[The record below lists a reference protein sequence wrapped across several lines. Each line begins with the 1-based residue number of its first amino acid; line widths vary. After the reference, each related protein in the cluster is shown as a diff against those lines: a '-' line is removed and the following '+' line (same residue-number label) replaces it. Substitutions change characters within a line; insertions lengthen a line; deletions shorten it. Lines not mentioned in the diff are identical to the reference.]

1 MAIPRARG
9 TWVRRARWAFL
20 SIWRLEIRRST
31 GNEWY
36 IVVHSGNSGVS
47 DIRISV
53 LVYCTPY
60 GVRRWDGMRWG
71 SGEIKP
77 SSDIHPIPSRSQ
89 CQSTWLGVSGGL
101 YPCSCSSFTRDAM
114 HLHTYK
120 VQRIKI
126 PHLLSASAQ
135 HWSGG
140 GGFSFMMTMA
150 KCIRRRGKLQVVH
163 TWSPVYP

>member
-53 LVYCTPY
+53 HTILYSVWSTEM
-60 GVRRWDGMRWG
+60 GWDEMGLWRNQTVVWHSSHSIPFSVPVNVAGRVWG
-71 SGEIKP
+71 FVSMLMQFVHPWCDASTYIQSTEDQNP
-77 SSDIHPIPSRSQ
+77 SSSVGIGTALIGR
-89 CQSTWLGVSGGL
+89 
-101 YPCSCSSFTRDAM
+101 
-114 HLHTYK
+114 
-120 VQRIKI
+120 
-126 PHLLSASAQ
+126 
-135 HWSGG
+135 